1 MGIIADA
8 RTDLRT
14 LLTQRLPALTRAQR
28 RRYVAA
34 LVDAGQEWLARRDAQ
49 DSATPTDFAAS
60 RPAQYATFVEALP
73 EVTLGVDPVEE
84 P

>member
-1 MGIIADA
+1 MGLIADA

-14 LLTQRLPALTRAQR
+14 ILTQRLPALTRAQR

-34 LVDAGQEWLARRDAQ
+34 LVDAGQEWLSKRDAQ
-49 DSATPTDFAAS
+49 DAATRSDFAAS
-60 RPAQYATFVEALP
+60 RPAQYATFVATLP
-73 EVTLGVDPVEE
+73 EVTLGADPVEE